1 MTDTYKCKCFECG
14 ALFDGS
20 VSYKEHLVKA
30 HGAPEKFVELVL
42 YVDME
47 DCVVHWWVR
56 DAHVGFGTYEAFI
69 DGHDGGE
76 PPIRYARYLDMDRDT
91 PCVEVTAV
99 FPEWGVS
106 RKARA
111 AEYMARHLEP
121 TQEAMRAYAA
131 KELNEYLEGLNKL
144 PKTLQ
149 DSVPDVMFDPA
160 SGKLEEKEDTD
171 E

>member
-1 MTDTYKCKCFECG
+1 MADSYKCKCFECG
-14 ALFDGS
+14 AALEDTA
-20 VSYKEHLVKA
+20 SYRKHLVEA

-47 DCVVHWWVR
+47 DCDVHWWVR
-56 DAHVGFGTYEAFI
+56 DARPGFGMYEAFI

-76 PPIRYARYLDMDRDT
+76 PPVRYIRYMDTDRDT

-99 FPEWGVS
+99 FPEWGVD
-106 RKARA
+106 RKDRA
-111 AEYMARHLEP
+111 AGYMARHLAP
-121 TQEAMRAYAA
+121 TQEVMRAYAA
-131 KELNEYLEGLNKL
+131 KELDAYLKELNKL
-144 PKTLQ
+144 PKILQ

-160 SGKLEEKEDTD
+160 SGKLEGKEDMD